1 MPSARITLFKGK
13 VLKKGLYPILLQITN
28 NRRSFRLSTGYK
40 SRIEDWD
47 ERFERFKKTVDNY
60 QTKNT
65 ILRDLLSKAENVF
78 DEIRKK
84 NKTFNAQLFRDLFY
98 GNTTQEMEV
107 FTFLEDIIKRLS
119 SRGKVNTANTYVT
132 LKNQLKAFYGK
143 KQILMFSDIDLKLL
157 NRFETYLFKRG
168 CNGGGVSNYMRT
180 LRSTFNKAIT
190 DGHADEKYYPFSTSR
205 KKNGYTISK
214 LKSSATPRALS
225 LSDMEKYKAFKIEK
239 HPELRESYLLFLFSY
254 YSRGM
259 NFVDMSYLQKK
270 DISNGRLRYARQK
283 TGGKFNIPL
292 SENLIN
298 ILNEFPDLGYD
309 YIFPVLS
316 DLHQT
321 PTQQK
326 NRIKKCLK
334 KMNKDLKDIGE
345 LLELEIKL
353 TSYVARHTYATT
365 LKRKKA
371 NIGFISQAM
380 GHSDVNTTKA
390 YLENF
395 ENDEIDKL
403 DDLL

>member
-1 MPSARITLFKGK
+1 MSSIKIILFKGK
-13 VLKKGLYPILLQITN
+13 TYKDGSHPVMIRVTN
-28 NRRSFRLSTGYK
+28 NRKAVRLSTGYK
-40 SRIEDWD
+40 TQDKHWNKEATKFRRTE
-47 ERFERFKKTVDNY
+47 DNY
-60 QTKNT
+60 QVKNA
-65 ILRDLLSKAENVF
+65 ILRDLITRAEQIINEDRQNDKAFSPQAFKDAFSNNTKQTSV
-78 DEIRKK
+78 
-84 NKTFNAQLFRDLFY
+84 TF
-98 GNTTQEMEV
+98 
-107 FTFLEDIIKRLS
+107 FLEEIITSLNF
-119 SRGKVNTANTYVT
+119 RGKVNTANTYVT
-132 LKNQLKAFYGK
+132 LKNQLKAFAGK
-143 KQILMFSDIDLKLL
+143 KRILIFSDIDKKLL
-157 NRFETYLFKRG
+157 DKFESYLTKRG

-180 LRSTFNKAIT
+180 LRSTYNKAIS

-205 KKNGYTISK
+205 NRNGYTISK
-214 LKSSATPRALS
+214 LKSSAAPRALS
-225 LSDMEKYKAFKIEK
+225 LFDMERFKSFAIEK

-283 TGGKFNIPL
+283 TGGNFNIPL
-292 SENLIN
+292 SENLID
-298 ILNEFPDLGYD
+298 ILNEFPDLDTD

-316 DLHQT
+316 DRHQT

-334 KMNKDLKDIGE
+334 KMNRDLKDIGE

-380 GHSDVNTTKA
+380 GHADVNTTKA